1 MTRPLRELPLREL
14 PREIA
19 PGVWWV
25 GGCLRSNAFEHPV
38 HFHVSAYLIIGA
50 DKALLYD
57 TAPPALWAQMDR
69 DLDRLL
75 DGRTL
80 DYVVPSHPEIP
91 HAGNL
96 NKLLDKFPGAIAIGD
111 MRDYHLYF
119 PDHEH
124 RMQSVPH
131 GTTLDLGGGYKFT
144 LLDAIIEDLPTTV
157 WGYEHKQQVLF
168 SVDAL
173 GYGHLPQSSPPP
185 QGRPA
190 THGTEVANVLSQSCV
205 AIDEP
210 LHAEGECALFASEL
224 DQPPRLELAA
234 YLTQASLF
242 WSRYVEIGPFF
253 KRFEALLEQYPAR
266 FIAPAHG
273 SVIDDLDIVMPAMR
287 KAHQQAFIG

>member
-1 MTRPLRELPLREL
+1 MTRPLREL

-38 HFHVSAYLIIGA
+38 HFHVSAYLIIGR

-57 TAPPALWAQMDR
+57 TAPPDLWAQMDR

-80 DYVVPSHPEIP
+80 DYIVPSHPEIP

-96 NKLLDKFPGAIAIGD
+96 NKLLDKFPNAVAIGD

-124 RMQSVPH
+124 RMQSIPH

-168 SVDAL
+168 AVDAL
-173 GYGHLPQSSPPP
+173 GYGHLPQS
-185 QGRPA
+185 A
-190 THGTEVANVLSQSCV
+190 DN
-205 AIDEP
+205 DEP

-224 DQPPRLELAA
+224 NQPPRQELAA

-253 KRFEALLEQYPAR
+253 QRFEALLEQYPAR

-273 SVIDDLDIVMPAMR
+273 SVIDDLSIVLPAMR
-287 KAHQQAFIG
+287 QAHQTAYVG